1 MIEIKANDFGTNYEI
16 FDYLR
21 RNVVEY
27 DNVTIDLCPYWIVN
41 VQNGNAIESVDTR
54 LDTHQTFPELFKEMK
69 QFRCDRY
76 SLIDDYLNDV
86 ISIISI
92 LKFKHCVYKL
102 YNTEHT
108 NNNVDLHETGISL
121 SKIKYVERNFAHV

>member
-21 RNVVEY
+21 QNVVEY
-27 DNVTIDLCPYWIVN
+27 DDVTIDLCPYWIID
-41 VQNGNAIESVDTR
+41 VQNGNVIESVDTR
-54 LDTHQTFPELFKEMK
+54 LDAYPTFPELFKEMK

-92 LKFKHCVYKL
+92 LIFKRCTYKL
-102 YNTEHT
+102 YNSEHT
-108 NNNVDLHETGISL
+108 NKNVDLRETGISL
-121 SKIKYVERNFAHV
+121 SKIKYVERNSTHV